1 MSACPICDGSCTRSP
16 GGVLSCPTLNRL
28 QIRAMDLEAPPRVPA
43 DEETPFYLA
52 RVLAM
57 HSAPGHL
64 VSLAREGHYDDYR
77 SPLALP
83 EIQLVR
89 DALAADLED
98 VAALAVLG
106 AFDATKAESDAWA
119 ASPDGQAT
127 FTELLH
133 GGARQGGKNRAA
145 RRRRGRS

>member
-1 MSACPICDGSCTRSP
+1 MSACPICDGGCSRSP

-28 QIRAMDLEAPPRVPA
+28 QIRAMDLEAPARVPA
-43 DEETPFYLA
+43 DEETPFYLS
-52 RVLAM
+52 RVLTL
-57 HSAPGHL
+57 HGAPGHL

-89 DALAADLED
+89 DALAAGLED
-98 VAALAVLG
+98 VAALAVAG

-119 ASPDGQAT
+119 ASPEGQAT
-127 FTELLH
+127 FAELT
-133 GGARQGGKNRAA
+133 RPNREQ